1 MNCAVRY
8 YSRSGNTKLVADEIA
23 RSLDIKAVSVDDSEG
38 KLNKP
43 VDVLFIGGALYAYGI
58 DQHLKSY
65 LKEID
70 AKNVKK
76 AAVFSTS
83 WISKHAIEVIKE
95 ELNKRAFGLRMKC
108 SMCVERLM
116 IHKSKKLSSL
126 RKRCFN
132 GLAICTLIFHKG
144 SS

>member
-8 YSRSGNTKLVADEIA
+8 YSRSGNTKLIADEIA
-23 RSLDIKAVSVDDSEG
+23 RSLDIKAVSVDDSAG

-95 ELNKRAFGLRMKC
+95 ELKQKGIQVADEVFYVRGKANDTQIKEAQQFA
-108 SMCVERLM
+108 
-116 IHKSKKLSSL
+116 KKML
-126 RKRCFN
+126 
-132 GLAICTLIFHKG
+132 
-144 SS
+144 

>member
-23 RSLDIKAVSVDDSEG
+23 RSLDIKAVSVDDSAG

-95 ELNKRAFGLRMKC
+95 ELKQKGIQVADEVFYVRGKANDTQIKEAQQFA
-108 SMCVERLM
+108 
-116 IHKSKKLSSL
+116 KKML
-126 RKRCFN
+126 
-132 GLAICTLIFHKG
+132 
-144 SS
+144 

>member
-8 YSRSGNTKLVADEIA
+8 YSRSGNTKLIADEIA
-23 RSLDIKAVSVDDSEG
+23 RSLNIKAVSVDDPAG

-58 DQHLKSY
+58 DEHLKSY

-95 ELNKRAFGLRMKC
+95 ELKQKGIQVADEVFYVRGKANDAQIKEVHQFA
-108 SMCVERLM
+108 
-116 IHKSKKLSSL
+116 KKML
-126 RKRCFN
+126 
-132 GLAICTLIFHKG
+132 
-144 SS
+144 

>member
-23 RSLDIKAVSVDDSEG
+23 RSLDIKAVSVDDSAG

-95 ELNKRAFGLRMKC
+95 EL
-108 SMCVERLM
+108 
-116 IHKSKKLSSL
+116 KK
-126 RKRCFN
+126 
-132 GLAICTLIFHKG
+132 KG
-144 SS
+144 ILVADEVFYVRGKATDAQIREAHQFAKKML